1 MDQKNHFIPVTYE
14 ITNRPKSWRFN
25 INVMSS
31 DLSFFFLWPVTG
43 SRVFLK
49 NVNIIEEVRRLNLV
63 PRNSC
68 NWHTSQHFRVLV
80 CSIKISFLSTNGP
93 VCGFTSHFQLSAVMY
108 NHPWPPVSAY
118 RMQHVVPNT
127 QGPEHFGPP
136 ALCFLVPSPFGFGPP
151 MRPYQ
156 VHPNQ
161 RTQRVAHPSLIQS
174 PSSSEA
180 TRSDSAIPSSYDSR
194 ILDLWNS
201 WLADTK
207 PQMLARRQ
215 KMRQTE
221 PSLPKIRARFLR
233 WKELIEILRS
243 EQSSAC
249 GSNNSVLEVFI
260 LLYIVSFVED
270 ELPSMCLF
278 SVLLYQFVQN
288 LDLQV
293 AIGLLENF
301 ELSVVGCKTCL
312 LCSWIHWETW
322 LRTADTVSFIFRFFN
337 KVSIYWLECLLS
349 S

>member
-1 MDQKNHFIPVTYE
+1 
-14 ITNRPKSWRFN
+14 
-25 INVMSS
+25 
-31 DLSFFFLWPVTG
+31 
-43 SRVFLK
+43 
-49 NVNIIEEVRRLNLV
+49 
-63 PRNSC
+63 
-68 NWHTSQHFRVLV
+68 
-80 CSIKISFLSTNGP
+80 
-93 VCGFTSHFQLSAVMY
+93 MY

-249 GSNNSVLEVFI
+249 GSNNSVLETELTQLQRECSAPNLVDYTRRKVQQI
-260 LLYIVSFVED
+260 AKKRRYKIRCRRRQQKSNDDDSAIVLRTST
-270 ELPSMCLF
+270 L
-278 SVLLYQFVQN
+278 SVLERVR
-288 LDLQV
+288 
-293 AIGLLENF
+293 
-301 ELSVVGCKTCL
+301 S
-312 LCSWIHWETW
+312 CSFPEH
-322 LRTADTVSFIFRFFN
+322 D
-337 KVSIYWLECLLS
+337 S
-349 S
+349 SQQ